1 MSFNRH
7 SFHLKYQTELTFQ
20 EEPTEAQR
28 SLPVIVDNLLMTT
41 PKLPPR
47 TDLDS
52 RPSDVT
58 LANDVTTSRPVET
71 DSATTLKIAEIKTK
85 LEPEV
90 KLSAPKVAVS
100 SSPNSLLDPYIVD
113 AKIETY
119 GATQHQLTPP
129 SKPSPSTA
137 WSPNTVK
144 VRVGL
149 FRNVENVRNELLF

>member
-1 MSFNRH
+1 
-7 SFHLKYQTELTFQ
+7 
-20 EEPTEAQR
+20 
-28 SLPVIVDNLLMTT
+28 MTT
-41 PKLPPR
+41 PKVPPR

-52 RPSDVT
+52 RPPHDVT
-58 LANDVTTSRPVET
+58 LSNDVTISSSTPLET
-71 DSATTLKIAEIKTK
+71 DSATPLQISDIKTK

-100 SSPNSLLDPYIVD
+100 SSPNSLVDPYIVD

-119 GATQHQLTPP
+119 GGAQQQLTPP

-144 VRVGL
+144 VRV
-149 FRNVENVRNELLF
+149 E